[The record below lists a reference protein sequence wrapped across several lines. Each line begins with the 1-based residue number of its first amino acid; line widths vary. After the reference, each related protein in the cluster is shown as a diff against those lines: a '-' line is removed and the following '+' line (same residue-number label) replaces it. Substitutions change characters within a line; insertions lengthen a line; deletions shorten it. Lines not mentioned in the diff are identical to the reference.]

1 MTDLCNIHIA
11 ELYNFCI
18 IFKRITDI
26 KQLIADVTDIALEWA
41 EKNVS
46 DNPHISHLI
55 EVRKVEGSVAPLPT
69 EDSNE
74 GELVCK

>member
-1 MTDLCNIHIA
+1 M
-11 ELYNFCI
+11 
-18 IFKRITDI
+18 
-26 KQLIADVTDIALEWA
+26 TDIALEWA